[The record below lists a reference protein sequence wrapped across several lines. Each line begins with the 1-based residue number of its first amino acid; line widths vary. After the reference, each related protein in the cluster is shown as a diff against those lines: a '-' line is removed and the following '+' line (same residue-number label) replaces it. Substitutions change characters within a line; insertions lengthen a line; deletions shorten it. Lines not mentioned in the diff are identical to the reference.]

1 MADKISELIKLEAK
15 RQAETLM
22 MIPSENYTYQEVR
35 DAVGSVLMHKYAEG
49 LPYKRYYQGN
59 VIANE
64 VEALCQIRALEAFS
78 LNPEK
83 WMVNVQPHS
92 GSEANL
98 AAFTALINPG
108 DKILSMYLPDGG
120 HLSHGWQLPG
130 KKISL
135 TSKIYDIEFYHVD
148 ENTRIFNYDRIEE
161 QAEKF
166 KPKLII
172 SGGTAYPRQINY
184 ERMSRIAKKVGAY
197 YLADIAH
204 EAGLIA
210 GGANAS
216 PFPHADVVT
225 LTTHKTLRGPRGAII
240 FARKEL
246 EDKINSAVFPGLQGG
261 PHLNTIAGIAIA
273 LEKTKS
279 KEFQNYA
286 AQTVVNAE
294 FLAGFLL
301 DAGFDVVSDG
311 TDKHLILVDLRK
323 SGVGAWFVAL
333 ALEEAGIVINKN
345 TVPFDDNKAYYPSG
359 IRLGTPAITVRGMKE
374 KQMKQI
380 GDWIVGVIDHLGKMQ
395 IPAEKEERLKT
406 LREFTKSVKTDKFYQ
421 NIAKEVKELC
431 QKFPIPD

>member
-1 MADKISELIKLEAK
+1 MVDKILELIQKEAK

-49 LPYKRYYQGN
+49 LPFKRYYQGN

-64 VEALCQIRALEAFS
+64 VEALCQTRALEAFS
-78 LNPEK
+78 LDPAK

-98 AAFTALINPG
+98 AAISALIEPG
-108 DKILSMYLPDGG
+108 EKILSMYLPDGG

-135 TSKIYDIEFYHVD
+135 TSKIYDIEFYRVD
-148 ENTRIFNYDRIEE
+148 ENTRIFDYDKVEK
-161 QAEKF
+161 QAKKF

-184 ERMSRIAKKVGAY
+184 ERMGRIAKKVGAF

-204 EAGLIA
+204 EAGLVA

-216 PFPHADVVT
+216 PFSYADVVT
-225 LTTHKTLRGPRGAII
+225 MTTHKTLRGPRGAIV
-240 FARKEL
+240 FAKKEL

-273 LEKTKS
+273 LEKTKTA
-279 KEFQNYA
+279 EFKSYA
-286 AQTVVNAE
+286 AQTVVNAQ
-294 FLAGFLL
+294 FLANYLL

-323 SGVGAWFVAL
+323 SGIGAWFVAL
-333 ALEEAGIVINKN
+333 ALEQAGIIINKN
-345 TVPFDDNKAYYPSG
+345 TVPFDNSLAFYPSG
-359 IRLGTPAITVRGMKE
+359 IRMGTPALTVRGMQE
-374 KQMKQI
+374 PQMKKI
-380 GDWIVGVIDHLGKMQ
+380 GSWIIAVIDHLGKKT
-395 IPAEKEERLKT
+395 IPVDKEERLVVLK
-406 LREFTKSVKTDKFYQ
+406 EFSASVKTDQFYKS
-421 NIAKEVKELC
+421 IAVEVKTLC